1 VGAPDR
7 RKRTNRSSGEWDRFT
22 EVVTVRPTLCLD
34 DRGLCMRAVVVV
46 AGLCAV
52 LAVAGC
58 SKSQP
63 GAPQASA
70 TTLSEGQLWD
80 PCSLPDS
87 AISAAGADPGSKD
100 TNTFGAPQPGW
111 KGCAW
116 RAGHYFLNVYV
127 TNHTLDEISRI
138 PKFRDVQD
146 VNVSGR
152 RAISYYLESSPPDN
166 CIISIPTSGGLV
178 EVDVNQ
184 AAGDPSAGDYCGIA
198 EKSEQALD
206 GTIPH

>member
-1 VGAPDR
+1 
-7 RKRTNRSSGEWDRFT
+7 
-22 EVVTVRPTLCLD
+22 
-34 DRGLCMRAVVVV
+34 MRAVVVV

-52 LAVAGC
+52 LVVAGC

-63 GAPQASA
+63 GSSQASA

-116 RAGHYFLNVYV
+116 SAGHYFLNVLV
-127 TNHTLDEISRI
+127 SVHTVDQVRASPLFHDV
-138 PKFRDVQD
+138 RDV
-146 VNVSGR
+146 NISGR
-152 RAISYYLESSPPDN
+152 RAVSYYLQSSPPDN
-166 CIISIPTSGGLV
+166 CIISIPTSKGLV
-178 EVDVNQ
+178 EVDAAQ
-184 AAGDPSAGDYCGIA
+184 SAGDPSAGDYCAIA
-198 EKSEQALD
+198 MRSEQVLD
-206 GTIPH
+206 AYLPQ